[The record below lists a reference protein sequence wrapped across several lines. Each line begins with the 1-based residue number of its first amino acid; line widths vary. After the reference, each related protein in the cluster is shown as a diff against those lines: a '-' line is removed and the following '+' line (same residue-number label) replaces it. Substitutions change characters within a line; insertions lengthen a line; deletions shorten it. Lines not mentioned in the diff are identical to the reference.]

1 MTLIRF
7 LFKKGL
13 YMTKIN
19 RIIVVNII
27 YAYKLS
33 HLIQKKANIM
43 NPTSIK
49 KLVLID
55 SADEVLDAALRKPS
69 GITEE

>member
-1 MTLIRF
+1 M
-7 LFKKGL
+7 
-13 YMTKIN
+13 
-19 RIIVVNII
+19 VNII
-27 YAYKLS
+27 NAYKLS

-49 KLVLID
+49 KLVLIN

>member
-13 YMTKIN
+13 YLTKIN

-27 YAYKLS
+27 NAYKLS
-33 HLIQKKANIM
+33 HLIQKKANIT

-49 KLVLID
+49 KLVLIN
-55 SADEVLDAALRKPS
+55 SADEEAALRKPS

>member
-1 MTLIRF
+1 MQIKYHATTF
-7 LFKKGL
+7 VMNKTGFKL
-13 YMTKIN
+13 NVFIIN
-19 RIIVVNII
+19 
-27 YAYKLS
+27 AYKLS

-49 KLVLID
+49 KLVLIN